1 MGLWKDGRNL
11 FFQEGGYADLSPFA
25 LQFIGGLLKH
35 APALC
40 AICAPTT
47 NSYRR
52 LVPGYEAPMNLIFS
66 GRNRSACVRVPV
78 GGSSPKA
85 KRIEFRT
92 PDPSC
97 NPYLGF
103 AALLMAGM
111 DGVLSDI
118 EPPDPVDEDI
128 YALAATERGKS
139 IGRTPATL
147 GEALDSLQADHE
159 FLLRGDVFTQ
169 DVIDTW
175 IQMKREDELDYVRL
189 RPHPAEF
196 ALYFNV

>member
-1 MGLWKDGRNL
+1 
-11 FFQEGGYADLSPFA
+11 
-25 LQFIGGLLKH
+25 
-35 APALC
+35 
-40 AICAPTT
+40 
-47 NSYRR
+47 
-52 LVPGYEAPMNLIFS
+52 MNLIYS

-111 DGVLSDI
+111 DGIINELS
-118 EPPDPVDEDI
+118 PPDPVDEDL
-128 YALAATERGKS
+128 YELVADGRGGS
-139 IGRTPATL
+139 IGQTPASL
-147 GEALDSLQADHE
+147 GEALEALEQDHE
-159 FLLRGDVFTQ
+159 FLLRDGVFTK

-175 IQMKREDELDYVRL
+175 IQMKRDDELDYVRL